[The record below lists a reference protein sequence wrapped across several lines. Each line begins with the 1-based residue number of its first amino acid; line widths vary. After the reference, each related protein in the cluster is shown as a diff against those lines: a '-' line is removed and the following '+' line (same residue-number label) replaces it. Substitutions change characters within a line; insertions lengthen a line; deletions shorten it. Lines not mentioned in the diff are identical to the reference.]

1 MKDKIYLGIDIGGS
15 GIKGALVDVKT
26 GELIT
31 DRFRIPTPQ
40 PATPEAVA
48 EVIKEICKHFKWKD
62 AVGCGYPGVVQNG
75 VAKTAANIDKA
86 WINTDVEGLIKK
98 MTGSPAKVLN
108 DADAAAIA
116 EMKYGAGRK
125 NRGLIITITIGTGV
139 GVAMFTQKKLVPNC
153 ELGHI
158 LLPEFGEAEKW
169 MSDGARKALKLE
181 WNEWMERIDFYLKH
195 LESLFYPDM
204 IIIGGGL
211 AKKLD
216 PEKMPF
222 TTQCQVVPAKLLNE
236 AGIIGAAYA
245 ASKLE

>member
-15 GIKGALVDVKT
+15 GIKGALVDVKK

-75 VAKTAANIDKA
+75 IAKTAANIDKT
-86 WINTDVEGLIKK
+86 WINTNVEGLIQK
-98 MTGSPAKVLN
+98 MTGAPAKVLN

-139 GVAMFTQKKLVPNC
+139 GVAMFTRKKLVPNC

-181 WNEWMERIDFYLKH
+181 WDEWMKRIDLYLNH

-222 TTQCQVVPAKLLNE
+222 TTQCQIVPAKLLNE